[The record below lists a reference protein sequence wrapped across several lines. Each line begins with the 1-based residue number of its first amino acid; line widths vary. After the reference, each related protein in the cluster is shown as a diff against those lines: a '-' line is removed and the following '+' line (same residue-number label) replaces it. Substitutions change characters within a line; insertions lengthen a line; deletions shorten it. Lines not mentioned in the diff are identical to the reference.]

1 MIFLLDC
8 LYSTKIE
15 YKVIGKLSNLLI
27 ASDDYKGFIIKTDK
41 INTYSVAESA
51 VNAECGIRFSSLC
64 SRLAALGLGGLEGL
78 FSIPGSL
85 GGMLYSNAG
94 AYGREMSDVF
104 IEGEFYDT
112 QSGKVIE
119 LRHSDMKFSY
129 RSSVMR
135 EKPLIALSAFLRLE
149 KSSPEAINKKIDYYK
164 GLRLASQPCGE
175 YSLGSVFKRPQGYY
189 AAALID
195 KAGLKG
201 YRIGGAQVSAKHA
214 GFIVNSRGASAKD
227 FIELKDYVKNKVFER
242 FGVLLEEEIEILT

>member
-1 MIFLLDC
+1 
-8 LYSTKIE
+8 
-15 YKVIGKLSNLLI
+15 
-27 ASDDYKGFIIKTDK
+27 
-41 INTYSVAESA
+41 NTYSVAEST

-64 SRLAALGLGGLEGL
+64 SRLAALGLGGFEEL

-94 AYGREMSDVF
+94 AYGKEISNLF

-119 LRHSDMKFSY
+119 ICRSDMDFSY
-129 RSSVMR
+129 RSSAMKKR
-135 EKPLIALSAFLRLE
+135 ALIALSALLRLE
-149 KSSPEAINKKIDYYK
+149 KSSPEAINKRIDYYK

-189 AAALID
+189 AAELID

-201 YRIGGAQVSAKHA
+201 YRIGGAQVSIKHA
-214 GFIVNSRGASAKD
+214 GFIVNSNGASAED
-227 FIELKDYVKNKVFER
+227 FIKLKDYVKNKVFER
-242 FGVLLEEEIEILT
+242 YGVLLEEEIEILT